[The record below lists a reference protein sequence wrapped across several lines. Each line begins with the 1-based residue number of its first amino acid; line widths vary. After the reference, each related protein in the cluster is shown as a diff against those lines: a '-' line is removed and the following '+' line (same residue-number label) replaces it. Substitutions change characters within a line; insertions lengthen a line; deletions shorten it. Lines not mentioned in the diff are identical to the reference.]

1 MFLPELA
8 EKIVREVKKLIDE
21 DIIVVNTNGII
32 IASTDQKRVGNFHQG
47 AQIAAS
53 RKEKL
58 IITED
63 DATKLTGV
71 RVGINLPVF
80 FRREVIGVIGITGKP
95 EKISRF
101 GEIIRKMTE
110 LLVSENYYSDQLE
123 LQSRALEAF
132 VFEWIQNRT
141 WDSTFLQ
148 RSQLLNVDLE
158 KTRQAVMIDL
168 HWYEHLNH
176 RDIYTSFSKW
186 NVHQKNDILI
196 RWGNHRILMLREV
209 NEKETPEHTKQKIE
223 SFQSYLEEQL
233 NIPMSIGVGQKVS
246 PQEVCLSFKQ
256 SERALKTSMLQN
268 SIVFDEDLTIEMIL
282 DEVKLETKKVFIER
296 TVAPLLD
303 DKDLVLTLQKW
314 FENNLSLKKTA
325 AALHV
330 HINTLHYRL
339 KKVQELT
346 NLNPNDVRDLLN
358 LYLSLQIIDETTKN
372 GL

>member
-21 DIIVVNTNGII
+21 DIIVVDTNGTI
-32 IASTDQKRVGNFHQG
+32 IASTDQKRVGNYHEG
-47 AQIAAS
+47 AQIAAA
-53 RKEKL
+53 RREKL
-58 IITED
+58 IITEED
-63 DATKLTGV
+63 ETKLSGV
-71 RVGINLPVF
+71 RMGINLPVF
-80 FRREVIGVIGITGKP
+80 FRREVIGVIGITGAP

-123 LQSRALEAF
+123 LQSRSLEAL
-132 VFEWIQNRT
+132 VFEWIQNRA
-141 WDSTFLQ
+141 WDTAFLH
-148 RSQLLNVDLE
+148 RAQLLNIDLE
-158 KTRQAVMIDL
+158 KKRQAVMIEF

-186 NVHQKNDILI
+186 NVHQKNDILV

-209 NEKETPEHTKQKIE
+209 NERETHEHMKQKIL

-233 NIPMSIGVGQKVS
+233 HIPMSIGVGQKVT
-246 PQEVCLSFKQ
+246 PQDVSLSFKQ
-256 SERALKTSMLQN
+256 AERAIKTAKQQSK
-268 SIVFDEDLTIEMIL
+268 IVFDEDLTIEMIL
-282 DEVKLETKKVFIER
+282 DEVRPETKRIFIER
-296 TVAPLLD
+296 TISPLLE
-303 DKDLVLTLQKW
+303 DKDLLLTLQKW

-346 NLNPNDVRDLLN
+346 NLNPNEVRDLLN

-372 GL
+372 EL

>member
-21 DIIVVNTNGII
+21 DIIVVDTSGTI
-32 IASTDQKRVGNFHQG
+32 IASTEQKRVGNYHEG
-47 AQIAAS
+47 ARIAAE
-53 RKEKL
+53 RREKL

-63 DATKLTGV
+63 DATKLSGV

-80 FRREVIGVIGITGKP
+80 FRREVIGVIGITGEP

-123 LQSRALEAF
+123 LQSRSLEAF
-132 VFEWIQNRT
+132 VFEWVQNRT
-141 WDSTFLQ
+141 WDSAFLH
-148 RSQLLNVDLE
+148 RAQLLNINLD
-158 KTRQAVMIDL
+158 KDRQAVMIEF
-168 HWYEHLNH
+168 HWYEHVNH

-186 NVHQKNDILI
+186 NVHQNDDILI

-209 NEKETPEHTKQKIE
+209 NEKETHEHMKQKIL

-233 NIPMSIGVGQKVS
+233 HIPMSIGVGQKVS
-246 PQEVCLSFKQ
+246 PREVGFSFKQ
-256 SERALKTSMLQN
+256 AERAIKTTKQQSI
-268 SIVFDEDLTIEMIL
+268 IVFDEDLTIEMIL
-282 DEVKLETKKVFIER
+282 DEVKPETKKIFIER
-296 TVAPLLD
+296 TISPLLA
-303 DKDLVLTLQKW
+303 DKDLLLTLQKW

-325 AALHV
+325 ASLHV

-339 KKVQELT
+339 KKVHELT
-346 NLNPNDVRDLLN
+346 NLNPNEVRDLLN

-372 GL
+372 EL